1 MTARTTDPR
10 VLPAIADRW
19 SPRSFD
25 GSAVPAEDL
34 AVILEAASLAPSAY
48 NQQPWRFLYAVR
60 GDANWDH
67 FVSLLVPG
75 NAVWAKDAGALLFAV
90 SETTFPRPDG
100 AKPNRSH
107 SFDAGSAW
115 ALLALQATHMGYH
128 AHAMVG
134 MEFPRVRQELAI
146 PEDFHINAAIVIG
159 RKDAPEKL
167 PDGYREREAPSGRK
181 PVSAFAVGGKF
192 TDLPAD

>member
-1 MTARTTDPR
+1 MTARSAHPL
-10 VLPAIADRW
+10 VLPLIVDRW

-25 GSAVPAEDL
+25 ATAVPEADL
-34 AVILEAASLAPSAY
+34 LVILEAAGLAPSAY

-75 NAVWAKDAGALLFAV
+75 NAVWAKDAGALVFVLSEGTFA
-90 SETTFPRPDG
+90 RPEG
-100 AKPNRSH
+100 VKPNRSA
-107 SFDAGSAW
+107 SFDAGAAW

-134 MEFPRVRQELAI
+134 IEFPRVREELGV
-146 PEDFHINAAIVIG
+146 PEDVRVEAAVAIG
-159 RKDAPEKL
+159 RRDAPEKL
-167 PDGYREREAPSGRK
+167 PDGYREREAPSARK
-181 PVSAFAVGGKF
+181 PVGAIAVAGRYGAFGG
-192 TDLPAD
+192 